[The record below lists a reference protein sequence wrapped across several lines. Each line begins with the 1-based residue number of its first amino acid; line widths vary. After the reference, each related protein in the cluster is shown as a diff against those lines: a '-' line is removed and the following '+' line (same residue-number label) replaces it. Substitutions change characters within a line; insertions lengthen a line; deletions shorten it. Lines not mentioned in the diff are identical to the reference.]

1 MIRVLQSFFDG
12 ETHQLY
18 TPGLEIADD
27 PRLKWAETRGLI
39 ERIEEE
45 KPKTEEVKKKEPVT
59 KTPAKKPTNKST
71 KKQGKT
77 HE

>member
-27 PRLKWAETRGLI
+27 PRLKWAELR
-39 ERIEEE
+39 
-45 KPKTEEVKKKEPVT
+45 
-59 KTPAKKPTNKST
+59 
-71 KKQGKT
+71 
-77 HE
+77 